1 MVTVELYG
9 RRNNVLK
16 CLSGKT
22 DTVVMVN
29 HDRLLCVVDSG
40 SPSMGYQ
47 PMHILALDRAQEL
60 WLAAHLAR
68 EDVSVYTADHV
79 RNEKSS
85 TEVATTNFKFFKRL
99 TELVG
104 TILPLIIFNGSI
116 WLCSALGQLADSGP
130 RL

>member
-40 SPSMGYQ
+40 SPPMGYQ
-47 PMHILALDRAQEL
+47 LMHILALDRALEL

-68 EDVSVYTADHV
+68 EDVSVYTTDDV
-79 RNEKSS
+79 RFSKINENSS
-85 TEVATTNFKFFKRL
+85 TEVVTTNFKFF
-99 TELVG
+99 
-104 TILPLIIFNGSI
+104 
-116 WLCSALGQLADSGP
+116 
-130 RL
+130 